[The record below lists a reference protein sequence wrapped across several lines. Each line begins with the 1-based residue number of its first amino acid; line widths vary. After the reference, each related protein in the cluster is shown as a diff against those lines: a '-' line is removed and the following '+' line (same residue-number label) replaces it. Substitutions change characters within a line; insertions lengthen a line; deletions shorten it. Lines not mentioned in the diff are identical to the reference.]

1 MSVETCFVLSE
12 ALLLPS
18 LDFQFPGAGIKR
30 QEYLLFFFSLLD
42 VLENCLFATFPPTM
56 TSAHLQ
62 PLPLPAGL
70 QERQITSSASELS
83 YHIIESGSKGNPLI
97 ILLHGF
103 PELAYSWRKVMPVL
117 AKAGFY
123 VVAFDQRGYGRT
135 TSWDSSSFES
145 VDLRTFTQT
154 NLVRDVIV
162 LVHRL
167 GFHRVEC
174 IIGHDFGCV
183 PASLAA
189 LSRPDVFRKVV
200 LLGHPFLGS
209 PKLPFD
215 IAPEEDKSLA
225 TLDWHEELRRL
236 DPPRKHYRWY
246 YSTAEANEEMA
257 PQKGLF
263 EFLRGYFHLKSADA
277 HNDPHPIKEMT
288 ANELAILPHY
298 YVMPLE
304 LGMRDTVSQSM
315 TREETKN
322 MREKSYRWFPD
333 AELDIYV
340 NEFGRTGFQGGLN
353 WYRIMTN
360 PKLQRDVDIFA
371 GKKIEVP
378 LLYITGTKDWL
389 IYQHPGS
396 IDKMKEACTDF
407 RGVKWIEDAGHW
419 VQQEQSE
426 AVVEQILA
434 FLGKE

>member
-1 MSVETCFVLSE
+1 MVSS
-12 ALLLPS
+12 
-18 LDFQFPGAGIKR
+18 
-30 QEYLLFFFSLLD
+30 
-42 VLENCLFATFPPTM
+42 PPL
-56 TSAHLQ
+56 H

-70 QERQITSSASELS
+70 QERQITSSASDLS

-117 AKAGFY
+117 ARAGFY

-135 TSWDSSSFES
+135 TGWDVSSFER

-154 NLVRDVIV
+154 NLVRDVMV
-162 LVHRL
+162 LVQRL
-167 GFHRVEC
+167 GYHKVEC
-174 IIGHDFGCV
+174 IVGHDLGCV

-189 LSRPDVFRKVV
+189 LSRPDIFRKVV
-200 LLGHPFLGS
+200 LLGYPFLGS

-215 IAPEEDKSLA
+215 IAPEKEGLLA
-225 TLDWHEELRRL
+225 KVDLHEELRQL

-246 YSTAEANEEMA
+246 YSTAEANKEMA

-277 HNDPHPIKEMT
+277 HNDPRPIKEMT
-288 ANELAILPHY
+288 AKELAILPHY

-304 LGMRDTVSQSM
+304 LGMRDTVAQDM
-315 TREETKN
+315 TEEETKK
-322 MREKSYRWFPD
+322 MRERSPIWLPNPD
-333 AELDIYV
+333 LNVYV

-353 WYRIMTN
+353 WYRVMTN
-360 PKLQRDVDIFA
+360 PELQRDVDIFA

-378 LLYITGTKDWL
+378 LMYITGTKDWL
-389 IYQHPGS
+389 VYQHPGS
-396 IDKMKEACTDF
+396 IDKMRGACSDF

-419 VQQEQSE
+419 VQQEQAE
-426 AVVEQILA
+426 AVVEQILE
-434 FLGKE
+434 FMSKR

>member
-1 MSVETCFVLSE
+1 MVSS
-12 ALLLPS
+12 
-18 LDFQFPGAGIKR
+18 
-30 QEYLLFFFSLLD
+30 
-42 VLENCLFATFPPTM
+42 PPL
-56 TSAHLQ
+56 H

-70 QERQITSSASELS
+70 QERQITSSASDLS

-117 AKAGFY
+117 ARAGFY

-135 TSWDSSSFES
+135 TGWDASSFER

-154 NLVRDVIV
+154 NLVRDVMV
-162 LVHRL
+162 LVQRL
-167 GFHRVEC
+167 GYHKVEC
-174 IIGHDFGCV
+174 IVGHDFGCV

-189 LSRPDVFRKVV
+189 LSRPDIFRKVV
-200 LLGHPFLGS
+200 LLGYPFLGS

-215 IAPEEDKSLA
+215 IAPEKEGLLA
-225 TLDWHEELRRL
+225 KVDLHEELRQL

-246 YSTAEANEEMA
+246 YSTAEANKEMA

-277 HNDPHPIKEMT
+277 HNDPRPIKEMT
-288 ANELAILPHY
+288 AKELAILPHY

-304 LGMRDTVSQSM
+304 LGMRDTVAQDM
-315 TREETKN
+315 TEEETKK
-322 MREKSYRWFPD
+322 MRERSPIWLPNPD
-333 AELDIYV
+333 LNVYV

-353 WYRIMTN
+353 WYRVMTN
-360 PKLQRDVDIFA
+360 PELQRDVDIFA

-378 LLYITGTKDWL
+378 LMYITGTKDWL
-389 IYQHPGS
+389 VYQHPGS
-396 IDKMKEACTDF
+396 IDKMRGACSDF

-419 VQQEQSE
+419 VQQEQAE
-426 AVVEQILA
+426 AVVEQILE
-434 FLGKE
+434 FMSKR